1 MRHMSTQN
9 ECMNVQ
15 FLSSVRD
22 PSLTPRA
29 ETYGSFGRTTATHC
43 GSTLDLGL
51 GAGSGVAIV
60 QNFNEK
66 NYSSNCIS
74 SSVKIIIG
82 FSLNVFTEFSA
93 FSDKNICHYSKRV
106 QTCHLMFD

>member
-1 MRHMSTQN
+1 MSTQN
-9 ECMNVQ
+9 ECINVQ
-15 FLSSVRD
+15 FLCSVRD

-29 ETYGSFGRTTATHC
+29 QTYGSFGSTTATHC

-82 FSLNVFTEFSA
+82 FSLNDFTEFSA

-106 QTCHLMFD
+106 RTCHLMFD